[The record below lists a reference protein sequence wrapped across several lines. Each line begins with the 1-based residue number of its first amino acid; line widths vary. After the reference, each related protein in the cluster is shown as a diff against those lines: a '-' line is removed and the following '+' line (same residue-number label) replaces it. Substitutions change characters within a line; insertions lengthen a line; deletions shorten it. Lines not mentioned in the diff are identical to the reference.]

1 MSHTLAPLMATI
13 LNDLPEAFECTLRH
27 EAAVQVLVMQC
38 ASITA
43 HIDAAKARIAKE
55 KAAQRLLR
63 AEIAAFLRERGE
75 LRSANSSRVME
86 DSLLL
91 SNASKKSAAASPSG
105 SILGGMSNSSLYQE
119 SPLCLKSKRK
129 GRIFDADIDI
139 LPKRRRL
146 TVETDEIK
154 PSPSELQLIPQ
165 VIKAEDRF

>member
-1 MSHTLAPLMATI
+1 MSHTLAPLIASI

-27 EAAVQVLVMQC
+27 EAACQVLIQQC
-38 ASITA
+38 AGITA
-43 HIDAAKARIAKE
+43 HIEAAKARIAKE

-86 DSLLL
+86 DSLVL
-91 SNASKKSAAASPSG
+91 SNASKRNAAASPND
-105 SILGGMSNSSLYQE
+105 SIFGGMSNSSLYQE

-129 GRIFDADIDI
+129 GRIFDADVDI

-146 TVETDEIK
+146 TVEADEIK
-154 PSPSELQLIPQ
+154 PSQSELQSIPH
-165 VIKAEDRF
+165 VVKSEKF